1 MKSPT
6 TYLEWMEVFDM
17 AKTGQCDN
25 EVLDAIA
32 KGKLELSGG
41 MATRFA
47 TQITGVI
54 QHRLDIAQD
63 KFSRK
68 IQFSAGNI
76 DVLVQSLLALRKDLK
91 FLLKFA
97 ELPVLSVNEQ
107 KVIMNMIKN
116 QAANYQE
123 SLEKTSEK
131 TDRSG
136 VILSTIRRNRI
147 DRLED

>member
-97 ELPVLSVNEQ
+97 ELPVLSENEQ
-107 KVIMNMIKN
+107 KVIMSMIKS

-123 SLEKTSEK
+123 SLERTSEK

-136 VILSTIRRNRI
+136 VRSEERRVG
-147 DRLED
+147 

>member
-97 ELPVLSVNEQ
+97 ELPVLSENEQ
-107 KVIMNMIKN
+107 KVIMSMIKS

-123 SLEKTSEK
+123 SLERTSEK

>member
-17 AKTGQCDN
+17 AKTGQCDS

-54 QHRLDIAQD
+54 QHRLNSAQD

-76 DVLVQSLLALRKDLK
+76 DVLIQSLLALRKDLK

-97 ELPVLSVNEQ
+97 ELPVLSENEQ

>member
-47 TQITGVI
+47 T
-54 QHRLDIAQD
+54 D
-63 KFSRK
+63 RK
-68 IQFSAGNI
+68 
-76 DVLVQSLLALRKDLK
+76 
-91 FLLKFA
+91 
-97 ELPVLSVNEQ
+97 SV
-107 KVIMNMIKN
+107 V
-116 QAANYQE
+116 
-123 SLEKTSEK
+123 
-131 TDRSG
+131 
-136 VILSTIRRNRI
+136 
-147 DRLED
+147 